1 MRAFLPQF
9 KSDLTSSASSRG
21 SVWLP
26 TADPVMATGPEPYD
40 PARAES
46 LVANS
51 VVTVLDE
58 RRITRP

>member
-9 KSDLTSSASSRG
+9 TADLTTSASSRG
-21 SVWLP
+21 SVWPP